1 MSKTFKEIM
10 QTNKTYRHRNRFT
23 AKRLVSI
30 GAFLIV
36 GWIAFVACEDHK
48 QRYETPS
55 WLGGSNIETLEAAGN
70 YTVFLELM
78 DRAGYR
84 ESVSKILYTLFVPSD
99 EAFQTYFQSIGVESV
114 SDLTDDE
121 AFQLFTLHIL
131 VNPRSRYQLIYEYVW
146 SEEQGPDGEYASLF
160 FRKRTPSRSTPYTE
174 YVKYH
179 DSFGGDSLNIYTGDK
194 YVPLWS
200 KDYFEDY
207 FAATDGSDYLYIYPN
222 SNYDTSSPL
231 ADQAMNWHNAMV
243 IPNPDNP
250 VELGAKTSSGFIYY
264 IDQVVAPMP
273 SIEEYL
279 RQNLDKYGLFYDL
292 MQRFA
297 DYGIPTVDEDQNT
310 FYRKSYE
317 DLPNIANDAGPGDGP
332 EIRMKDVYS
341 AFIPEDEILQRYL
354 DENILNTYK
363 YIDSI
368 PTITLSYI
376 LRSHLNQS
384 LSLVSKMEQGFF
396 NDFGDPLT
404 LTRNDMNSGFMC
416 SNGVLYDMKKVL
428 EPNAFTSV
436 TGELFFNKAYSTFL
450 FALNTTGM
458 VRTITSPY
466 QDVTLFAPTNDELLK
481 SNIRYSEDENVI
493 EYYGPDEV
501 WRSMKTDQLIE
512 FVQNHIAFEKKS
524 DLSGDGFLEMSSG
537 NYIHYSN
544 NVVEGP
550 ENQFLNDSAIVTFTQ
565 EPNETGILYGIQ
577 NSIKSRYYSMGKL
590 IWFDPEL
597 SEFAELLDDSRILN
611 RRIRDP
617 QTRELIPRLSWV
629 SSSDA
634 WTVFAPT
641 NEAIVAAREAGLIP
655 EDRDSLSAFLEYH
668 FIRDNVIFDD
678 GNPTGTGQFSTQA
691 AAPVVPNGPN
701 YLTVNVN
708 NEQNNLSVTD
718 LSGQVIT
725 VDHAQANNL
734 AQKSAVHKINAV
746 LRFE

>member
-1 MSKTFKEIM
+1 MH
-10 QTNKTYRHRNRFT
+10 TNYTTQRIERLPFNRL
-23 AKRLVSI
+23 KSI
-30 GAFLIV
+30 VAIFIV
-36 GWIAFVACEDHK
+36 FWLAFVACEDHQ
-48 QRYETPS
+48 QRYETPT

-70 YTVFLELM
+70 YTIFLELM
-78 DRAGYR
+78 DRAGYT

-99 EAFQTYFQSIGVESV
+99 ESFQTYFQSIGIQSV
-114 SDLTDDE
+114 DELTDDE

-179 DSFGGDSLNIYTGDK
+179 DRFGGDSLQIYTGDK

-207 FAATDGSDYLYIYPN
+207 FAATDGSDYTFIYPN

-231 ADQAMNWHNAMV
+231 ANQAMNWHNAMV

-250 VELGAKTSSGFIYY
+250 VELGARTSSGFIYY

-279 RQNLDKYGLFYDL
+279 RKNLDKYGLFYDL

-297 DYGIPTVDEDQNT
+297 DYGLPIVDEDQNT
-310 FYRKSYE
+310 FYQKSYV
-317 DLPNIANDAGPGDGP
+317 DLPNIANDAGPGNGP
-332 EIRMKDVYS
+332 EVRMKDVYS
-341 AFIPEDEILQRYL
+341 AFIPEDDILQAYL
-354 DENILNTYK
+354 DENILNTYTF
-363 YIDSI
+363 IDSI
-368 PTITLSYI
+368 PPITLSYI

-384 LSLVSKMEQGFF
+384 LCLVSKMAQGFF

-404 LTRNDMNSGFMC
+404 LTRNDINSGFMC
-416 SNGVLYDMKKVL
+416 SNGVVYDMKKVL

-436 TGELFFNKAYSTFL
+436 TGKLFFDKDYSTFL

-458 VRTITSPY
+458 VRTVTSPY
-466 QDVTLFAPTNDELLK
+466 QDVTLFAPTNAELLK
-481 SNIRYSEDENVI
+481 SNVRYSKDENAI

-501 WRSMKTDQLIE
+501 WRTMKTDQLIE
-512 FVQNHIAFEKKS
+512 FVQNHIAFIKVT

-537 NYIHYSN
+537 NYIHYN
-544 NVVEGP
+544 NKVIEGP
-550 ENQFLNDSAIVTFTQ
+550 ENQYLNDSVTVIFTE
-565 EPNETGILYGIQ
+565 EPNETGVLYGI
-577 NSIKSRYYSMGKL
+577 NNAIKSRYYSMGKL

-597 SEFAELLDDSRILN
+597 SEFAALLDDSRILN
-611 RRIRDP
+611 RRIRDA
-617 QTRELIPRLSWV
+617 QTRELTPRITW
-629 SSSDA
+629 SSASEA

-641 NEAIVAAREAGLIP
+641 NDAIIAAREAGLIP
-655 EDRDSLSAFLEYH
+655 EDRDSLAAFLEYH

-678 GNPTGTGQFSTQA
+678 GNPSGTGEFPTQS
-691 AAPVVPNGPN
+691 AAPVVPGGPKF
-701 YLTVNVN
+701 LTLSVI
-708 NEQNNLSVTD
+708 NETNNLTVTD
-718 LSGQVIT
+718 LTGQVVT
-725 VDHAQANNL
+725 VDHAKANNL
-734 AQKSAVHKINAV
+734 AQKSTVHKINSV